1 MRQYHILL
9 FTALLAALTV
19 AAWQS
24 SPSSP
29 ILASTLDPMDPMLA
43 PVPVA
48 FSPCATF
55 DEAPNKDE
63 AETNYVL
70 YRDFLKTRE
79 YDIAY
84 DYWKKVYATA
94 PAADG
99 QRNTVFSDGIFFY
112 EYFLSQTSDWSY
124 VDSIFLMY
132 DEIDKCYPEGG
143 YVAGRKAFD
152 LYYKYRD
159 RATRKEIFDLFK
171 ESIEKDGIKANDFVI
186 NPFTALLTELHDS
199 SLVSNEEAKAYS
211 DQIREIIAHG
221 LENCQEPYCERWRI
235 VNDYAPVRLEY
246 FETVKGFYDCEHYS
260 AKYFPMF
267 EEQPDSCD
275 LAREVFSRLNWGG
288 CVEGDIAYDAVKAVL
303 DSDDC
308 RLEFAGNAG
317 VGVKCLQEGDY
328 DCAIEYLLLAAQ
340 EEDESIRKSELL
352 LLVSKVYYVHKRNYP
367 SARTYAQ
374 QAADARAGWGEPYI
388 LIGRM
393 YASSGPLCGPGRG
406 WDSQI
411 VVWVAVDM
419 WNKAKRV
426 DASVSSEANKWI
438 REYSQYMPEKGDI
451 FLRNLS
457 VGDSYF
463 VPCWIQRSTTIRAAR

>member
-1 MRQYHILL
+1 MRKYHILFL
-9 FTALLAALTV
+9 VLGLAVLLIAASKPNRPEQVETALAGV
-19 AAWQS
+19 
-24 SPSSP
+24 
-29 ILASTLDPMDPMLA
+29 LA
-43 PVPVA
+43 PMVA
-48 FSPCATF
+48 PAPLDFSPCATF
-55 DEAPNKDE
+55 DDAPNKDE

-84 DYWKKVYATA
+84 DYWKKVHATA

-99 QRNTVFSDGIFFY
+99 QRNTVLSDGIWFY
-112 EYFLSQTSDWSY
+112 EYFLSQTGDQAY
-124 VDSIFLMY
+124 IDSIFMLY

-152 LYYKYRD
+152 LYYKYRS
-159 RATRKEIFDLFK
+159 RATKEEIFNLFQ
-171 ESIEKDGIKANDFVI
+171 ESIAKDSLKTNDFVI

-199 SLVSNEEAKAYS
+199 SLVSNEEAKAYG
-211 DQIREIIAHG
+211 DQIRAIIAHG
-221 LENCQEPYCERWRI
+221 LENCEEPYCERWRI

-246 FETVKGFYDCEHYS
+246 FETVKGFYDCDYYS
-260 AKYFPMF
+260 AKYYPIF
-267 EEQPDSCD
+267 EARPDSCD
-275 LAREVFSRLNWGG
+275 LASEIFSRLNWGG

-303 DSDDC
+303 DSDNC

-340 EEDESIRKSELL
+340 EEEKALRKSELL

-367 SARTYAQ
+367 AARTYAQ
-374 QAADARAGWGEPYI
+374 QAADLRPDWGEPYI

-411 VVWVAVDM
+411 VVWAAVDM

-426 DASVSSEANKWI
+426 DAEAASEANKWI
-438 REYSQYMPEKGDI
+438 RQYSQYMPEKGDI
-451 FLRNLS
+451 FLRNLKE
-457 VGDSYF
+457 GDSYYI
-463 VPCWIQRSTTIRAAR
+463 PCWIQRSTTIRASN

>member
-9 FTALLAALTV
+9 FTALLAAV
-19 AAWQS
+19 AAMALRS
-24 SPSSP
+24 GNNTPVLP
-29 ILASTLDPMDPMLA
+29 HTIDPLDPMLA
-43 PVPVA
+43 PA
-48 FSPCATF
+48 AISLGPCATF

-70 YRDFLKTRE
+70 YRDFLRSRE
-79 YDIAY
+79 YDEAY
-84 DYWKKVYATA
+84 GYWKKVYATA

-112 EYFLSQTSDWSY
+112 EYFLSQTGDRSY

-159 RATRKEIFDLFK
+159 RATKKEIFDLFQ
-171 ESIEKDGIKANDFVI
+171 ESIAKDGVKANDFVI

-199 SLVSNEEAKAYS
+199 SLVSNEQAKAYS

-221 LENCQEPYCERWRI
+221 LETCKEPYCERWRI

-246 FETVKGFYDCEHYS
+246 FETVKGFYDCEHY
-260 AKYFPMF
+260 ATKYYPIF
-267 EEQPDSCD
+267 EEAPDSCE
-275 LAREVFSRLNWGG
+275 LAREIFSRLNWGG
-288 CVEGDIAYDAVKAVL
+288 CVEGDVAYDAVKAVL
-303 DSDDC
+303 DSDNC

-340 EEDESIRKSELL
+340 EEDEPVRKSELL

-367 SARTYAQ
+367 SARNYAQ
-374 QAADARAGWGEPYI
+374 QAADLRGDWGEPYI

-411 VVWVAVDM
+411 VVWAAVDM

-426 DASVSSEANKWI
+426 DPSAAAEANKWI

-451 FLRNLS
+451 FLRNLE
-457 VGDSYF
+457 VGQTYRI
-463 VPCWIQRSTTIRAAR
+463 PCWIQRNTTIRAAN